1 MEYTTYWS
9 ILDTPA
15 HIIKSNYI
23 GLAIALIGGF
33 CWLLIK
39 KYKKD
44 KGDGD
49 RPLVLFSTGAFTV
62 LGIAMFILLTFI
74 YPNNSDI
81 EVAKMLDSPAVK
93 KVEGKI
99 SGFDRSFRNTKYGA
113 ETIESFVVDSVHF
126 EYNDALLARFGS
138 FTKTNNSIIYNG
150 QTVRVT
156 YRGAPNYRSKF
167 NSILKIE
174 IGRK

>member
-15 HIIKSNYI
+15 HTIKSNYI

-33 CWLLIK
+33 CWLLTK

-49 RPLVLFSTGAFTV
+49 RIVVLFGTGAFTV

-74 YPNNSDI
+74 YADNSDI

-93 KVEGKI
+93 KVEGKV
-99 SGFDRSFRNTKYGA
+99 SDFHRSFRNTRYGA
-113 ETIESFVVDSVHF
+113 ETIENFVVDSVQLG
-126 EYNDALLARFGS
+126 YSDALLARFGS
-138 FTKTNNSIIYNG
+138 FTKTYNNIIYNG
-150 QTVRVT
+150 QTVRIT
-156 YRGAPNYRSKF
+156 YRGSPNYGS
-167 NSILKIE
+167 NLLILKIE